1 MITYKNKAMHD
12 KDKIV
17 LIYTGN
23 EVIIE
28 RLKVNLE
35 KEGIVPIIR
44 DDYHSGMEAGF
55 VGGTPSTIELFV
67 LESDVAKATVIATA
81 ITKE

>member
-1 MITYKNKAMHD
+1 MHD

-23 EVIIE
+23 EIVIE

-35 KEGIVPIIR
+35 KEGIIPGVK
-44 DDYHSGMEAGF
+44 DDHLSGIGAG
-55 VGGTPSTIELFV
+55 VVTGTPSTSELYV
-67 LESDVAKATVIATA
+67 LESDFEKAMKIAKAIV
-81 ITKE
+81 EE

>member
-1 MITYKNKAMHD
+1 MHD

-28 RLKVNLE
+28 RIKVNLE
-35 KEGIVPIIR
+35 KEDIFPVIK
-44 DDYHSGMEAGF
+44 DDYHSGMGAGF

-67 LESDVAKATVIATA
+67 LESDVEKAIKIAKAIV
-81 ITKE
+81 EE